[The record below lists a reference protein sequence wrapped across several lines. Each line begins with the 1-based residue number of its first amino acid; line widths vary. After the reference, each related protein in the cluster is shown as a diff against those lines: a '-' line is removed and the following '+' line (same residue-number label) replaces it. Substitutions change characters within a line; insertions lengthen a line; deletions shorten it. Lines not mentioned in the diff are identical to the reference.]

1 MILYVLVIASIVVC
15 GAAMVRPQARML
27 LGLIAAVLVGVAVV
41 TRVVV
46 DVDVPEEDLLG
57 LFGLVL
63 AVIGGSVVTTAA
75 FKLIDGHNTVEAETL
90 QAAGK
95 VLRGGTWIGMLERFV
110 VFATLV
116 AGYPAGIAYALAIK
130 GLGRYPELRNQ
141 KQSGTAERFIIGTMI
156 SVIWAGTCAYVTKG
170 L

>member
-1 MILYVLVIASIVVC
+1 MILYVLVVAAIVVC
-15 GAAMVRPQARML
+15 VGALIRPAARKI

-41 TRVVV
+41 IRVVTN
-46 DVDVPEEDLLG
+46 VDVPEEDLLG
-57 LFGLVL
+57 LFGLAL
-63 AVIGGSVVTTAA
+63 AVIGGSVVTTAS
-75 FKLIDGHNTVEAETL
+75 FNQIDGHNDVKAETL
-90 QAAGK
+90 EAAGK

-130 GLGRYPELRNQ
+130 GLGRYPELHNQ
-141 KQSGTAERFIIGTMI
+141 KQPGAAERFIIGTMI
-156 SVIWAGTCAYVTKG
+156 SVIWAGTCAYVAKG